1 MNYTLFDGLAL
12 GDILA
17 DAANPKPFR
26 LFAVGENRLTRN
38 GSPFVQK
45 LSAEEIRSIADYQ
58 HTKGEKIPIDSR
70 HALFLA
76 AEKAGLS
83 EVDAGRQ

>member
-26 LFAVGENRLTRN
+26 LFAVGDNHLTRN
-38 GSPFVQK
+38 GNPFVLK
-45 LSAEEIRSIADYQ
+45 LSA
-58 HTKGEKIPIDSR
+58 
-70 HALFLA
+70 
-76 AEKAGLS
+76 AEKRTFIGAFFAYIG
-83 EVDAGRQ
+83 